1 MAIILK
7 NDIISLAFDNRE
19 NLIRWQVRLTGQFEE
34 GQHFNAHLVQTKSK
48 SFSPGNL
55 KLYKKLM
62 ISCNPIIPFSGPV
75 KIHVQNRKFSLT
87 SGVPPKLVH
96 SWNFNDL
103 RRYGPL
109 ENGRFCF
116 EGGSRCGKGEGIHIL
131 RLDDPQDLQR
141 AFEEASNS
149 KLESKRKS
157 IYKCE
162 YIIVH

>member
-1 MAIILK
+1 MLILSKPNQNLSVQVSAFLPK
-7 NDIISLAFDNRE
+7 NLGNFLYE
-19 NLIRWQVRLTGQFEE
+19 N
-34 GQHFNAHLVQTKSK
+34 
-48 SFSPGNL
+48 
-55 KLYKKLM
+55 
-62 ISCNPIIPFSGPV
+62 IPFSGPV

-87 SGVPPKLVH
+87 CGVPPKLVH

-157 IYKCE
+157 IYKCK